1 MDQKIREHTVDF
13 ADVKYYLQ
21 FHDVI
26 RDSLEFPAYYGRNWD
41 ALWDCLYEIAGEP
54 IHIQIKNLEVLQER
68 GFAEEAQMFIDILKE
83 FKHCDNDEYADTILI
98 EIIDK
103 NGNVTVLE

>member
-1 MDQKIREHTVDF
+1 MKEQTYHYIVDF

-41 ALWDCLYEIAGEP
+41 ALWDCLQEIVNLP
-54 IHIQIKNLEVLQER
+54 THIQIKNLEVLQKR
-68 GFAEEAQMFIDILKE
+68 GFAEVVKMFIDILKE
-83 FKHCDNDEYADTILI
+83 FKHYDNDEYADTILI

>member
-1 MDQKIREHTVDF
+1 MNQKIREHTIDF
-13 ADVKYYLQ
+13 AGVECYLQ

-26 RDSLEFPAYYGRNWD
+26 RDSLGFPAYYGRNWD

-54 IHIQIKNLEVLQER
+54 IHIQIKNLETLQER
-68 GFAEEAQMFIDILKE
+68 GFLEEVQMFVDILKE
-83 FKHCDNDEYADTILI
+83 FKHCEDDEYADTILI

-103 NGNVTVLE
+103 NENVTALE

>member
-1 MDQKIREHTVDF
+1 MNQKMREHTIDF
-13 ADVKYYLQ
+13 AGVEYYLQ

-41 ALWDCLYEIAGEP
+41 ALWDCLQEIVNLP
-54 IHIQIKNLEVLQER
+54 THIQIKNLEVLQKR
-68 GFAEEAQMFIDILKE
+68 GFAEVVKMFIDILKE
-83 FKHCDNDEYADTILI
+83 FKHYDNDEYADTILI

-103 NGNVTVLE
+103 NGNVTALE

>member
-1 MDQKIREHTVDF
+1 MKEKASKYIIDF
-13 ADVKYYLQ
+13 ENVSYYKELYET
-21 FHDVI
+21 I